1 MKRVDIVIEGVHHTV
16 QNRLTIGKRL
26 KVNINDGH
34 GLGINQNPA
43 VIEEDGP
50 RHVQDIRNEVIPGV
64 FQRIVMKADLS
75 AGLYHEL
82 GPSDQNILAIV
93 QNRDQ
98 VHIAGL
104 GAIRPPENIENDHL
118 AADQVHLT

>member
-1 MKRVDIVIEGVHHTV
+1 MIEGVRHTV
-16 QNRLTIGKRL
+16 QNHLTIGKRL

-34 GLGINQNPA
+34 GLGIDRNPA
-43 VIEEDGP
+43 VIEEDDP
-50 RHVQDIRNEVIPGV
+50 HHVQDIRNEVIPGV

-75 AGLYHEL
+75 AGLHHEL

-98 VHIAGL
+98 VPIAGL
-104 GAIRPPENIENDHL
+104 SVIRAPENIENDHL
-118 AADQVHLT
+118 AAGQVHLT